1 MYKLF
6 KNNYVKFTEYGLE
19 QEILRNLKK
28 KPLNIQSTL

>member
-28 KPLNIQSTL
+28 NP